1 VKKRRLLILL
11 AAFSIIAAACGDDD
25 DDDGGDAAD
34 TTSEVTSAT
43 TAGTT
48 GGTQAAPSPTAA
60 TTASTAPVENFD
72 PEGVIRYGANL
83 SGSGTSGRLLPALS
97 TSVCDFGMMDPIYS
111 TIVHRN
117 GTNGNLEPELAEEW
131 EAPDPT
137 TFRFTLREGLTFH
150 DGTPLDAEAAV
161 AGLEAIRGGATPS
174 VAAAF
179 AAVQSITAVDDVTV
193 EIKFSTPVAGTFAYT
208 LSGREGMIAAASS
221 TDAVPVGAGPFKF
234 VSQTPNALYTYEK
247 NEDYWNADAVN
258 LAGIEYVHVESGPPT
273 ANALLAGDIDIFL
286 GDPTTNQPIVDND
299 DFEITKQP
307 GSSYHK
313 LSLKLDDPQ
322 LSILEVRQA
331 LNHAIDRDAIVETV
345 FLGDGEAAWQP
356 YNSIFFGHD
365 PEADELYP
373 HDPDAARELL
383 TQAGFPDGITIQM
396 FKPANVPTF
405 QRLADLIVPQLAEAG
420 ITLEFQ
426 DSTDMVREYLTE
438 HLRPGALTLWPARP
452 DPSVTM
458 FNQWTLGPPVPPQ
471 NTGSYSNPVITD
483 GVTAVRS
490 TTDPD
495 EQEAAY
501 KEMSRF
507 VAENA
512 LDVPIVFSALSA
524 PHSVDVLGDVEQYEN
539 CQFVNFRT
547 LAKAA

>member
-1 VKKRRLLILL
+1 LILL
-11 AAFSIIAAACGDDD
+11 AAFSIVAAACGDDD

-60 TTASTAPVENFD
+60 TTASTAPVEDFD

-83 SGSGTSGRLLPALS
+83 SGSGTSGRLLPAVS

-131 EAPDPT
+131 EAPDAQ
-137 TFRFTLREGLTFH
+137 TFRFTLRDGLTFH

-161 AGLEAIRGGATPS
+161 AGLEAIRGGGTAS

-179 AAVQSITAVDDVTV
+179 AAVESITAVDDLTV
-193 EIKFSTPVAGTFAYT
+193 EIKFTAPVAGTFAYT
-208 LSGREGMIAAASS
+208 LAGREGMIAAASS

-247 NEDYWNADAVN
+247 NPDYWNAEAVN
-258 LAGIEYVHVESGPPT
+258 LAGIEYVHVESGPST

-286 GDPTTNQPIVDND
+286 GDPTVNEPLVDND
-299 DFEITKQP
+299 DFEIPKQP

-331 LNHAIDRDAIVETV
+331 INHGIDREALVETV
-345 FLGDGEAAWQP
+345 WLGDAEPGWQP
-356 YNSIFFGHD
+356 YNSTFFGHN
-365 PEADELYP
+365 PEANELYP
-373 HDPDAARELL
+373 YDPERARELL
-383 TQAGFPDGITIQM
+383 AEAGFPDGITVQM
-396 FKPANVPTF
+396 FKPANVPSF
-405 QRLADLIVPQLAEAG
+405 QRIADLIVPSLAEAG

-438 HLRPGALTLWPARP
+438 HLRPGALTLWPVRP

-458 FNQWTLGPPVPPQ
+458 FNQWTLGPPLPPQ
-471 NTGSYSNPVITD
+471 NTGSYSNPVID
-483 GVTAVRS
+483 EGVATVRGTS
-490 TTDPD
+490 DP
-495 EQEAAY
+495 EVQEEAY
-501 KEMSRF
+501 KEMSLF

-512 LDVPIVFSALSA
+512 LDVPLAFPALSA

-539 CQFVNFRT
+539 CQFVNFRN